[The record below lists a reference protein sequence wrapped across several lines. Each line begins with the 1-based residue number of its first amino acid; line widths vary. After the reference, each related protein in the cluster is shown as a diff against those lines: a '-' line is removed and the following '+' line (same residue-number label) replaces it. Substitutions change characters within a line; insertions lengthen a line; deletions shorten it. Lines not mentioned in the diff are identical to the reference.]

1 VSTLLDAPALAYWYR
16 LDKPHAGIIVHETDM
31 NWSVADA
38 TGTAVGSVRFVQTG
52 MLQKATYWLSDA
64 AGTPVVGYVEGDDVL
79 LGPDG
84 QPIGGLREPTVWWG
98 QEAVGKY
105 QVRLDRDPHRF
116 GGAWMWDAADQVVA
130 TLGQTRTEGVG
141 AYLQLDRP
149 EPLTGPMA
157 TASLVLPFLAH
168 LLMHRETQ
176 RDIHRRFRREDRGLR
191 HFGGEQTDL
200 L

>member
-1 VSTLLDAPALAYWYR
+1 MRDRPSLAFWYR
-16 LDKPHAGIIVHETDM
+16 LDRPRAGLLLQETDST
-31 NWSVADA
+31 WSVADN
-38 TGTAVGSVRFVQTG
+38 TGQPVGSVRFTQTG
-52 MLQKATYWLSDA
+52 MLQKATYWLSE
-64 AGTPVVGYVEGDDVL
+64 AGGAPVVGYAEDGQVL

-84 QPIGGLREPTVWWG
+84 QPVGALREPTVWWG

-116 GGAWMWDAADQVVA
+116 GGAWLWDAADRLVA

-149 EPLTGPMA
+149 EPLPEPLA
-157 TASLVLPFLAH
+157 TASFVLPFVAH
-168 LLMHRETQ
+168 LEMVRATQ
-176 RDIHRRFRREDRGLR
+176 QDIQRRFRRSDRGLQ